1 MSQEQSYIG
10 TENAAQTPTEK
21 DFLQN
26 YELRGWELS
35 PRIYKILGVSALANL
50 IFFGVAAQTS
60 LLTMK
65 GCESPFVGRV
75 CQVLDT
81 VYVGAVLFGTDREFV
96 DAAYERIDLGE
107 ADITFVDV
115 TGQTGPLEYPE
126 GYFQVANPE
135 QFAAMQAANQNPNFG
150 FNPTTPVY
158 TPPPAPPAG
167 GGVLGKTPRLPK
179 ANPNAVKGDEPDLP
193 FKIEDETADADT
205 GRGGNKPP
213 LGNANTNGQVANAN
227 PNPQPVNPTV
237 MPTDPAKIQ
246 INRAP
251 LRDLMIYVLDEQ
263 AKNGIDLKS
272 EFSIN
277 GSGKFDKNGRL
288 DPKTWRFRNARS
300 SDDKMVR
307 IVEEAIQAVNM
318 SGYLQYLDM
327 LSGTNF
333 SIELT
338 QDQSNINAVLT
349 SEMESPTRAIS
360 VKTLIGQLL
369 AFELERKRSQIA
381 ELEKSSNPEDLI
393 GLQNRRDEVILMQ
406 QATVEADGNRVVLRF
421 DVPKE
426 VAHPMIERKLAEQ
439 ANEAKKPNGNAGMRP
454 ADRTAAK

>member
-10 TENAAQTPTEK
+10 TENAVQTPAGKE
-21 DFLQN
+21 FLQN
-26 YELRGWELS
+26 YELRGWQLS
-35 PRIYKILGVSALANL
+35 PRIYKILGVSVLANL
-50 IFFGVAAQTS
+50 LFFGVAAQTS

-135 QFAAMQAANQNPNFG
+135 QFAAMQAANQNSNFG

-158 TPPPAPPAG
+158 TPPPAPPFG

-193 FKIEDETADADT
+193 FKIEDETADADV

-227 PNPQPVNPTV
+227 TNNPTV
-237 MPTDPAKIQ
+237 TPTDPEKIQ

-251 LRDLMIYVLDEQ
+251 LRDLMVYVLDEQ
-263 AKNGIDLKS
+263 AKNGVDLKS

-288 DPKTWRFRNARS
+288 DPKTWRFRNAS
-300 SDDKMVR
+300 SSNETMVK

-318 SGYLQYLDM
+318 SGYLQYLSM
-327 LSGTNF
+327 LSGSNF
-333 SIELT
+333 SIELK
-338 QDQSNINAVLT
+338 QDQSNITASLT

-360 VKTLIGQLL
+360 LKTLIGQSLRYEIDKKL
-369 AFELERKRSQIA
+369 GQIA
-381 ELEKSSNPEDLI
+381 ELEKSSNPEDLV

-406 QATVEADGNRVVLRF
+406 QATVEADGKRVVLRF

-454 ADRTAAK
+454 ADKTAAK

>member
-10 TENAAQTPTEK
+10 TENAAQTPAEK

-50 IFFGVAAQTS
+50 LFFGVAAQTS

-150 FNPTTPVY
+150 FNPTTPIY
-158 TPPPAPPAG
+158 TPPPAPPVG

-193 FKIEDETADADT
+193 FKIEDETADADA

-227 PNPQPVNPTV
+227 TNPQPVNPT
-237 MPTDPAKIQ
+237 DPLALPEM
-246 INRAP
+246 INRRP
-251 LRDLMIYVLDEQ
+251 LVDLGNFINDER
-263 AKNGIDLKS
+263 AKNQLDLQS
-272 EFSIN
+272 EFELSAR
-277 GSGKFDKNGRL
+277 GKLDKNGRL
-288 DPKTWRFRNARS
+288 DPKNFRYIKASGEDER
-300 SDDKMVR
+300 MIEVVR
-307 IVEEAIQAVNM
+307 ASIEAVNAA
-318 SGYLQYLDM
+318 GYLQYLRE
-327 LSGTNF
+327 LSGKDLLLDLSQNETDI
-333 SIELT
+333 SAII
-338 QDQSNINAVLT
+338 QSEVE
-349 SEMESPTRAIS
+349 SETRAKSIKS
-360 VKTLIGQLL
+360 LL
-369 AFELERKRSQIA
+369 DLGITMAKSRKSGENADQNDKDDLLLLEGAKVEVEGKR
-381 ELEKSSNPEDLI
+381 
-393 GLQNRRDEVILMQ
+393 VII
-406 QATVEADGNRVVLRF
+406 RF
-421 DVPKE
+421 VVPKE